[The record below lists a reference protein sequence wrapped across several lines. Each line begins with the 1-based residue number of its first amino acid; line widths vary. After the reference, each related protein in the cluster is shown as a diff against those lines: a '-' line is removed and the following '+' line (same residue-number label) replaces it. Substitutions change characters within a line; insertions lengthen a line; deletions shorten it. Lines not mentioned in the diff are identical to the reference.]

1 MSNSPTLILCVDRD
15 DDIGFKGNIASPVI
29 GRDSCLNAANVLGL
43 MDPED
48 SDINAI
54 FQALKLYDELSS
66 KGEEVVVAIISGDHH
81 QMLEGDRK
89 IAADLG
95 ELVEQTG
102 AEQCLLVTDGAEDEF
117 ILPIIQSRIRVD
129 GVQRVI
135 VNQMPNLEGTYYI
148 LKKLFDDPKI
158 SRQVF
163 VPVGLGM
170 LLYAIAYMLGY
181 PEGAIIIV
189 VGVIGT
195 YLLFKGFGVD
205 EVFTYAFHALKSS
218 FRGGRITFV
227 AYITSL
233 LLIVVGVVMG
243 LTSLMEWYTAEAG
256 LFFYVL
262 SFIYGSVSWFIV
274 ASLVASLG
282 KIIDTFLNEP
292 EHLAKVIVLPFFL
305 LAIGIIAY
313 GASVYT
319 LSISG
324 IPGFPF
330 AEDDG
335 IRSIVFSTIGGL
347 GCAFLGI
354 YLQRVIN
361 RWLGTYSMVTIQNND
376 V

>member
-1 MSNSPTLILCVDRD
+1 MSSSPTLILCVDRD
-15 DDIGFKGNIASPVI
+15 DDIGFKGSVASPVI
-29 GRDSCLNAANVLGL
+29 GRDACLSAANILGL
-43 MDPED
+43 KDPED

-54 FQALKLYDELSS
+54 FQAVKLFDDLSS
-66 KGEEVVVAIISGDHH
+66 KGEDVVVAVISGDHH

-89 IAADLG
+89 IAGDLG
-95 ELVEQTG
+95 TLVEQTG
-102 AEQCLLVTDGAEDEF
+102 ADRCILVTDGAEDEF

-148 LKKLFDDPKI
+148 IKKLFDDPKI

-195 YLLFKGFGVD
+195 YLLFKGFGID
-205 EVFTYAFHALKSS
+205 EVFTYAVSALRSS
-218 FRGGRITFV
+218 FKGGRITFV

-233 LLIVVGVVMG
+233 LLIIVGVVMG
-243 LTSLMEWYTAEAG
+243 LTSLMEWYATEAG

-262 SFIYGSVSWFIV
+262 SFIYGSVSWFIA
-274 ASLVASLG
+274 ASLVASVG

-324 IPGFPF
+324 IPDFPF

-347 GCAFLGI
+347 SCAFLGI
-354 YLQRVIN
+354 YIQRVIN
-361 RWLGTYSMVTIQNND
+361 HWLGTYSMATLQNE

>member
-205 EVFTYAFHALKSS
+205 EVFTYAFQTLKSS

-233 LLIVVGVVMG
+233 LLILVGVVMG

-324 IPGFPF
+324 IPDFPF

-361 RWLGTYSMVTIQNND
+361 RWLGTYSMATMQNND
-376 V
+376 A

>member
-1 MSNSPTLILCVDRD
+1 MSNNPTLILCVDRD
-15 DDIGFKGNIASPVI
+15 DDIGFKGGIASPVI
-29 GRDSCLNAANVLGL
+29 GRDSCLNAASVLGL

-54 FQALKLYDELSS
+54 FQALKLFDDLSS

-89 IAADLG
+89 MAGDLDR
-95 ELVEQTG
+95 LVEQTG
-102 AEQCLLVTDGAEDEF
+102 ADRCILVTDGAEDEF

-195 YLLFKGFGVD
+195 YLLFKGFGID
-205 EVFTYAFHALKSS
+205 EVFTYAFNALRSS
-218 FRGGRITFV
+218 FMGGRITFV

-233 LLIVVGVVMG
+233 LLIIVGVVMG
-243 LTSLMEWYTAEAG
+243 LTSLMEWYAAEAG

-262 SFIYGSVSWFIV
+262 SFIYGSVAWFVV
-274 ASLVASLG
+274 ASLVASVG

-324 IPGFPF
+324 IPDFPF

-335 IRSIVFSTIGGL
+335 IRSIVFSTFGGL
-347 GCAFLGI
+347 GCAVLGI
-354 YLQRVIN
+354 YIQRVIN
-361 RWLGTYSMVTIQNND
+361 HWLGTYSMATLQNE

>member
-1 MSNSPTLILCVDRD
+1 
-15 DDIGFKGNIASPVI
+15 
-29 GRDSCLNAANVLGL
+29 
-43 MDPED
+43 
-48 SDINAI
+48 
-54 FQALKLYDELSS
+54 
-66 KGEEVVVAIISGDHH
+66 
-81 QMLEGDRK
+81 
-89 IAADLG
+89 
-95 ELVEQTG
+95 
-102 AEQCLLVTDGAEDEF
+102 
-117 ILPIIQSRIRVD
+117 
-129 GVQRVI
+129 VQRVI

-205 EVFTYAFHALKSS
+205 EVFTYAFQTLKSS

-233 LLIVVGVVMG
+233 LLILVGVVMG

-324 IPGFPF
+324 IPDFPF

-361 RWLGTYSMVTIQNND
+361 RWLGTYSMATMQNND
-376 V
+376 A